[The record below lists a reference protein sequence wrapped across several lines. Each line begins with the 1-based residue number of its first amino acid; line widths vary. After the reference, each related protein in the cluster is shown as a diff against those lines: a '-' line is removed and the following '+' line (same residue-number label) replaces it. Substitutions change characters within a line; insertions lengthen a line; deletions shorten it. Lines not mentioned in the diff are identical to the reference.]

1 MAIAG
6 ALTIAF
12 SSILVREAAVAPS
25 TAAVFRCAYALPLL
39 GWLAWRERARL
50 GPRPRRDVL
59 LGVVAGLLFAADLVT
74 WHHAIDAVGAGLAT
88 VLANL
93 QVAIVPLLAW
103 AVLDERPG
111 RRVLLTLPVVLA
123 GIVLISGV
131 LEDGAYGADPVAGAV
146 FGVAAGTTYAGFLLL
161 LRDSGTRPPRRLAVP
176 LFEITLVAA
185 VASAAAGAA
194 LGEVDLAP
202 ASPSH
207 LWLLVLALTS
217 QVLGWLLIA
226 TSLPR
231 LAAALGSLL
240 LTIQPVGSVLLGAL
254 LFAEAP
260 SGLQLVGVADD
271 PGGARHGRPR
281 APAADRG
288 HLGGRHAT
296 TRDRSARTSS
306 SAPSCSTKA
315 SSARRSPRTARSPAT
330 SRSSASIASDSAAA
344 RSRTRRPFALRRSR
358 VRRRSEGSV
367 RRSR

>member
-1 MAIAG
+1 MLASAQPRLLATAG
-6 ALTIAF
+6 AVTIAF

-25 TAAVFRCAYALPLL
+25 TAAVFRCGYALPIL

-50 GPRPRRDVL
+50 GPRPRRDVA

-103 AVLDERPG
+103 VALDERPG
-111 RRVLLTLPVVLA
+111 HRVLLTLPVVLA

-131 LEDGAYGADPVAGAV
+131 LEDGAYGADPAAGAA
-146 FGVAAGTTYAGFLLL
+146 FGVAAGATYAGFLLL
-161 LRDSGTRPPRRLAVP
+161 LRDSGTRPPRRLAVS

-185 VASAAAGAA
+185 VASAAAGAG
-194 LGEVDLAP
+194 LGEVDLVP
-202 ASPSH
+202 AWPSH

-231 LAAALGSLL
+231 LPAALGSLL

-254 LFAEAP
+254 LLAEAP
-260 SGLQLVGVADD
+260 SGLQLAGVALVLT
-271 PGGARHGRPR
+271 GVV
-281 APAADRG
+281 
-288 HLGGRHAT
+288 
-296 TRDRSARTSS
+296 SV
-306 SAPSCSTKA
+306 
-315 SSARRSPRTARSPAT
+315 SARRGGPGSSPPAPPPSP
-330 SRSSASIASDSAAA
+330 
-344 RSRTRRPFALRRSR
+344 SRTRLPAPAEPVARP
-358 VRRRSEGSV
+358 
-367 RRSR
+367 